1 MKKIL
6 IVDDSRT
13 VRESLKFFLK
23 EGGYEVIEAGDG
35 QEALKVI
42 DGQTCDLV
50 ITDVNMPNMDG
61 LTLIGEL
68 RKMQDFKFTPILVLT
83 TESQQNIM
91 DKGKELGA
99 TGWIVKPFDNDKV
112 LAVIK
117 KVIGE

>member
-42 DGQTCDLV
+42 DGAD
-50 ITDVNMPNMDG
+50 M
-61 LTLIGEL
+61 
-68 RKMQDFKFTPILVLT
+68 
-83 TESQQNIM
+83 
-91 DKGKELGA
+91 
-99 TGWIVKPFDNDKV
+99 
-112 LAVIK
+112 
-117 KVIGE
+117 